1 VQQIEIEAVRSETP
15 QAVLARSDRTRL
27 CRIFGKDLADKEQFV
42 AASGDRFADKHL
54 GSAVRVHLRGVDQRH
69 AEIDAEAE
77 RRNFLLSTPRVFS
90 HAPRALA
97 ERRYRLARG

>member
-1 VQQIEIEAVRSETP
+1 
-15 QAVLARSDRTRL
+15 VLARSDRPRL
-27 CRIFGKDLADKEQFV
+27 CRIFGKDLADKEQLI

-77 RRNFLLSTPRVFS
+77 RRNFLLSTPHVFS